1 MEIKLRKLGQWML
14 VPILLP
20 VSAFAALDPGYQEL
34 QGAWQVVELVDN
46 GRVVAPEAIPG
57 WLPSGGRMEFVDNT
71 IVFTAPKDGKRH
83 ARVFSIDATIYP
95 RQFNLIDQNQ
105 ISGQGIYQMDEGRL
119 VVCLSPPR
127 DTPRPT
133 DFSARDGSR
142 RVLMVLARQKQEPS
156 APATPAKAASTASVL
171 NLPPPP
177 AIPASLPASAKP
189 LTNAEIG
196 KLLPG
201 NWKINDAYGAF
212 YITLDKS
219 GVFSTHRE
227 SVETSTFQKVFK
239 KLPLSSGTWKLN
251 NGQVMLTC
259 TSSVFADRV
268 YKSFPFTIR
277 SVTATQLE
285 FVDYAGNVGKAVRT
299 QPSS

>member
-1 MEIKLRKLGQWML
+1 MENQLRRIGHWML
-14 VPILLP
+14 EMTLFPG
-20 VSAFAALDPGYQEL
+20 SSFAALDPGYEEL

-83 ARVFSIDATIYP
+83 ARVFSIDATSYP
-95 RQFNLIDQNQ
+95 RQFNVMEQNQ
-105 ISGQGIYQMDEGRL
+105 TIGHGIYQIDEGRL
-119 VVCLSPPR
+119 VVCLAPPNIA
-127 DTPRPT
+127 PRPA
-133 DFSARDGSR
+133 DFAARENSR
-142 RVLMVLARQKQEPS
+142 RVLMVLARPKS
-156 APATPAKAASTASVL
+156 APSTPTTPATAVASTSVL

-177 AIPASLPASAKP
+177 AIPASLPATAKP

-201 NWKINDAYGAF
+201 SWKINDAYGAF
-212 YITLDKS
+212 YIALDKS
-219 GVFSTHRE
+219 GVFSTYRE

-239 KLPLSSGTWKLN
+239 KLPLSSGTWKVN

-259 TSSVFADRV
+259 TSSAYADRV

-285 FVDYAGNVGKAVRT
+285 FVDYAGNIGKAVRR
-299 QPSS
+299 QP

>member
-1 MEIKLRKLGQWML
+1 MKNQLRKLGPWTLTMAL
-14 VPILLP
+14 FPSYAL
-20 VSAFAALDPGYQEL
+20 AALDPTYQEL
-34 QGAWQVVELVDN
+34 QGPWQVVELVDN
-46 GRVVAPEAIPG
+46 GRVIAPEAIPG

-71 IVFTAPKDGKRH
+71 ITFTAPSDGKRH
-83 ARVFSIDATIYP
+83 ARVIAIDATTYP
-95 RQFNLIDQNQ
+95 RQLNVIDQNQ
-105 ISGQGIYQMDEGRL
+105 IFGHGIYQIDEGRL

-133 DFSARDGSR
+133 DFAAREGSR
-142 RVLMVLARQKQEPS
+142 RVLMVLSRPKQEASVPT
-156 APATPAKAASTASVL
+156 TPAKVASTASVL
-171 NLPPPP
+171 DLPAPP
-177 AIPASLPASAKP
+177 AIPASLPATAKP

-219 GVFSTHRE
+219 GTFSTYRE

-259 TSSVFADRV
+259 TSSVYADRV
-268 YKSFPFTIR
+268 YKNFPFTIR
-277 SVTATQLE
+277 SVTAAQLE

-299 QPSS
+299 QP

>member
-1 MEIKLRKLGQWML
+1 MESKLSKLGQWMAAL
-14 VPILLP
+14 TLFPVPC
-20 VSAFAALDPGYQEL
+20 SAALDPGYQEL

-71 IVFTAPKDGKRH
+71 ITFTASMDGKRH
-83 ARVFSIDATIYP
+83 ARVYSIDATTYP
-95 RQFNLIDQNQ
+95 RQINVIEQNQ
-105 ISGQGIYQMDEGRL
+105 IFGHGIYQIDEGRL
-119 VVCLSPPR
+119 VVCLSPPQ

-133 DFSARDGSR
+133 DFAAREGSR
-142 RVLMVLARQKQEPS
+142 RVLMVLARPKQEPNTLT
-156 APATPAKAASTASVL
+156 TPAKVASATSVL

-177 AIPASLPASAKP
+177 AIPASVPATAKP

-201 NWKINDAYGAF
+201 NWRINDAYGAF
-212 YITLDKS
+212 YITLDKR
-219 GVFSTHRE
+219 GIFSTYRE
-227 SVETSTFQKVFK
+227 SVETSAFQKVFK

-251 NGQVMLTC
+251 NGQVMLNC
-259 TSSVFADRV
+259 TSSVFADRA

-299 QPSS
+299 QP